1 MAYRVQWEAR
11 ADKAYGR
18 LPGALRGRYDNAL
31 DSLVQNPRHR
41 GVLKLSGA
49 ERGYRVWVG
58 RGNRLQF
65 DVDHREQIITIIGV
79 FPRGSGYRRR

>member
-11 ADKAYGR
+11 AEKAYGR
-18 LPGALRGRYDNAL
+18 LPGDLRERYDYAL

-41 GVLKLSGA
+41 GVLKLNRS

-65 DVDHREQIITIIGV
+65 DVDHNEQIITIIGV

>member
-18 LPGALRGRYDNAL
+18 LRADLRERYDNAVEAL
-31 DSLVQNPRHR
+31 AQNPRHR

-65 DVDHREQIITIIGV
+65 DVDHTEQLITIIGV

>member
-1 MAYRVQWEAR
+1 M
-11 ADKAYGR
+11 
-18 LPGALRGRYDNAL
+18 
-31 DSLVQNPRHR
+31 
-41 GVLKLSGA
+41 LSGA

-65 DVDHREQIITIIGV
+65 DVDHKEQIITIIGV